1 MHHSDG
7 ASKARVLEMQPV
19 LTIPQDLIQGV
30 LPNKAICVHGCASQD
45 ATQAS
50 GLNPFPQRSNGS
62 VPLYDAFFS
71 SGAAWMFSMS
81 HTGKRIFL

>member
-7 ASKARVLEMQPV
+7 APKARVFEKQPV
-19 LTIPQDLIQGV
+19 LTVPRDLIKGV

-50 GLNPFPQRSNGS
+50 GLNPFPRRSNGN
-62 VPLYDAFFS
+62 VPLYDAFFGS
-71 SGAAWMFSMS
+71 
-81 HTGKRIFL
+81 